1 MIWQT
6 WERKQW
12 MTLVAVL
19 LAVIVVLLLFWPKA
33 PDHIVIRVVD
43 SSIGKVYSTQV
54 VPLP

>member
-1 MIWQT
+1 
-6 WERKQW
+6 
-12 MTLVAVL
+12 
-19 LAVIVVLLLFWPKA
+19 VLLLFWPKA

>member
-1 MIWQT
+1 MDDA
-6 WERKQW
+6 
-12 MTLVAVL
+12 AVL

-33 PDHIVIRVVD
+33 PDHIVVRVVD